1 MLQTSKVKQKLKNG
15 EIVIRAFLRSS
26 DPTSAEIMALAGVD
40 LIVIDNE
47 HYPFN
52 PQRMETIIRAAETYG
67 AECMVRVPNT
77 EPARIAQIMDM
88 GAIGVVVPHIES
100 REEALAVVDAVK
112 YAPVGHRGFCPITR
126 AASYGMAMSGDEYTR
141 LANEQTCIIL
151 MTETKKGLEALDDI
165 LAIPEVDGISIGP
178 SDVSASYGL
187 PGQPDHPV
195 VKAAIEEGQRKI
207 SASGKALVAQAY
219 TPEAAERMR
228 ARGATV
234 MTVGSDVQMIRWRLG
249 AMMHDIR
256 ALERECFGGEGEQA

>member
-207 SASGKALVAQAY
+207 IASGKCLCDLY
-219 TPEAAERMR
+219 KNP
-228 ARGATV
+228 
-234 MTVGSDVQMIRWRLG
+234 
-249 AMMHDIR
+249 
-256 ALERECFGGEGEQA
+256 EQARRAIQSGVRMFQIGSPLQLLSGGFKELIQGVKARM

>member
-207 SASGKALVAQAY
+207 IASGKCLCDLY
-219 TPEAAERMR
+219 KNP
-228 ARGATV
+228 
-234 MTVGSDVQMIRWRLG
+234 
-249 AMMHDIR
+249 
-256 ALERECFGGEGEQA
+256 EQAKKAIQSGVRMFQIGSPLQLLSGGFKELIQGVKARM